1 MYSNSGLEYTANFY
15 PNDTTMKNKLFKT
28 SITTLMLF
36 FTLAGFSQ
44 GNSANILLDA
54 FYSKIKSQ
62 KNPQIIDA
70 RGADEFALNHIEDA
84 VNFNL
89 KSEDYEKHVAAL
101 NPSKPVFIY
110 SIAAYRSGL
119 LSTDL
124 AKRGFSEVYILE
136 GGIASWIGGG
146 KPFYSNLKSKLSI
159 AEYKKIVADN
169 QYVLVDIGSKYCAT
183 CKTVKPILENLRTQ
197 YGEKLKI
204 VQIELEESP
213 QVIADLKT
221 VKVFPTLILYQN
233 GKIVFQ
239 KDGLGDLKNDV
250 DVALASK

>member
-1 MYSNSGLEYTANFY
+1 MT
-15 PNDTTMKNKLFKT
+15 NKIFKSSFT
-28 SITTLMLF
+28 VLF
-36 FTLAGFSQ
+36 FLFATSGFSQ
-44 GNSANILLDA
+44 DRSSSSIVLLDA
-54 FYSKIKSQ
+54 FYAKIKSQ

-70 RGADEFALNHIEDA
+70 RGADEFALNHIDRA

-89 KSEDYEKHVAAL
+89 KSEDYEKQVAIL
-101 NPSKPVFIY
+101 NPAQPVFIY

-119 LSTDL
+119 LSTEL
-124 AKRGFSEVYILE
+124 IKRGFSEVCILE

-146 KPFYSNLKSKLSI
+146 KPFYTNLKSKLTLP
-159 AEYKKIVADN
+159 EYKKIIADN
-169 QYVLVDIGSKYCAT
+169 TYVLVDIGSKYCAT
-183 CKTVKPILENLRTQ
+183 CRTVKPILENLRTQ

-233 GKIVFQ
+233 GEIVFK
-239 KDGLGDLKNDV
+239 KDGLGDLQNDV